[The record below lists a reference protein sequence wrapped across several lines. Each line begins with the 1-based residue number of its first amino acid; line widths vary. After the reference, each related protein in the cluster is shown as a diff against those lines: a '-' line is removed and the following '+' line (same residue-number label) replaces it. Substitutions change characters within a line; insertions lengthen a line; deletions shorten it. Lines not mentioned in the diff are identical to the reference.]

1 MPFTGA
7 DFDNRLSI
15 KIDRA
20 YTAYFSTAKKN
31 DIVKVATLRAIDDM
45 VAKNDRIQIQDK
57 LFGIY
62 KTNVVFTP
70 TSNTVAIAA
79 GSTGISDYFHA
90 LNLKAKYIIPYTG
103 NSVIGATNGTP
114 IRIELLK
121 PIGIKDGSLVVI
133 AGVTGNTNANGQ
145 RYVKRITPTRFALYS
160 DINLLTPV
168 AGNGIYAGS
177 GGTISRVFYNENY
190 SKDLPPNRKF
200 STLNAPTPEDPM
212 FEIANG
218 VIKIYP
224 LTWSCTEVMIDY
236 VSTPTYIDVTDS
248 ATDLLTV
255 YSQKFLDFLVDEC
268 AKEIGLITRDQSLTQ
283 NSLMEMQ
290 QP

>member
-7 DFDNRLSI
+7 DFNNRLSI

-20 YTAYFSTAKKN
+20 YTAYFSTAKTN

-62 KTNVVFTP
+62 KTNQVFTP
-70 TSNTVAIAA
+70 TSNTLDIASGSA
-79 GSTGISDYFHA
+79 GIPDYFHL

-103 NSVIGATNGTP
+103 NSIIGATNGTP

-121 PIGIKDGSLVVI
+121 PIGIQNGSLVVV
-133 AGVTGNTNANGQ
+133 AGVSGNTNANGQ
-145 RYVKRITPTRFALYS
+145 RYVKRITPTRFELYS

-168 AGNGIYAGS
+168 VGNGIYNGS
-177 GGTISRVFYNENY
+177 GGTISRVYYNGNFG
-190 SKDLPPNRKF
+190 KDLPPNRKF
-200 STLNAPTPEDPM
+200 SILNAATPEDPM
-212 FEIANG
+212 FEIADG
-218 VIKIYP
+218 VIKVYP

-236 VSTPTYIDVTDS
+236 VSTPAYIDVTDS